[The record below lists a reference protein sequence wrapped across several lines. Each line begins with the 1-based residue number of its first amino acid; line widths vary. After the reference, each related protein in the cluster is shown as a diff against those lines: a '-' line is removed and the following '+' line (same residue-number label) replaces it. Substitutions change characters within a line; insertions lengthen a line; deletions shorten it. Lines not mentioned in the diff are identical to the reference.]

1 MRIWRL
7 IPGEAIGPLRIDMER
22 ERVHE
27 LLGAPSAVKAAHKKW
42 GISFP
47 ETDYFW
53 ENSLQITYAD
63 NRVDFIGANR
73 GGPFDLL
80 WEERSLFSIPFTE
93 IAKAISLYTPVDTTE
108 AEYPTTWRFP
118 AWGLCLWRSCS
129 EEDIEPELRA
139 AGDLSGLYAD
149 QISLVAP
156 TVSR

>member
-1 MRIWRL
+1 MRIWRF
-7 IPGEAIGPLRIDMER
+7 IPGEAIGPICLRMKR
-22 ERVHE
+22 EQVRKI
-27 LLGAPSAVKAAHKKW
+27 LGVPSAVHAAREEW
-42 GISFP
+42 GISIP

-63 NRVDFIGANR
+63 HRADFIGANR

-80 WEERSLFSIPFTE
+80 WEERSLFSTPFAE
-93 IAKAISLYTPVDTTE
+93 MSKAISVYTPVDSAH

-129 EEDIEPELRA
+129 EEDIEPALRA
-139 AGDLSGLYAD
+139 AGDLSGVYTE
-149 QISLVAP
+149 QVSLVAP